1 MSAPLDIHPE
11 NIINMFCEEC
21 GADFNIE
28 HDMGIRYIPQYCTFC
43 GAECYKED
51 ESLDYEELD
60 SENSDNIH

>member
-28 HDMGIRYIPQYCTFC
+28 
-43 GAECYKED
+43 
-51 ESLDYEELD
+51 LD
-60 SENSDNIH
+60 SEDSDNIH